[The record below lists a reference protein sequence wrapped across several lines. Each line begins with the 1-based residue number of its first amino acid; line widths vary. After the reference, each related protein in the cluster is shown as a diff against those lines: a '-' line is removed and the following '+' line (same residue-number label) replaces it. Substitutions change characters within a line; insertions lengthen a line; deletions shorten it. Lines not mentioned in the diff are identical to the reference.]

1 MLYSCGKFLGDLFS
15 LSYLAS
21 LCLLASGVLSMS
33 YLCSGNNSC
42 TVMSIDPLV
51 IDENKVIMANTKP
64 VVF

>member
-1 MLYSCGKFLGDLFS
+1 MLYSCGKVLDDLFS

-21 LCLLASGVLSMS
+21 LCLLASAVLS